1 MCLNH
6 AVTTILLYAS
16 VKGESYTCFHSECL
30 MLSTQQATAT
40 YCDILPQRKCNS
52 ATQAEQI
59 WKPTQ
64 QRGGRTDVANSNQ
77 QYFEGAIYLCITD
90 SHCFALVFCCNWG
103 GGRGGEGLRVS
114 LLPITSATPISAKL
128 VSHPNA
134 IWAQIWASI
143 WDLTSSLYEFIC
155 LSFLIPFILF
165 FPRD

>member
-40 YCDILPQRKCNS
+40 YCDILPQRRCNS

-64 QRGGRTDVANSNQ
+64 QRGGCTDVANSNQ

-90 SHCFALVFCCNWG
+90 SHCFALVFCCNCG
-103 GGRGGEGLRVS
+103 GGKKKKVSGYHCYLLHLRHQSPQNWS
-114 LLPITSATPISAKL
+114 LIQMLFELRFELAYEIWQALCMSSSA
-128 VSHPNA
+128 
-134 IWAQIWASI
+134 
-143 WDLTSSLYEFIC
+143 C
-155 LSFLIPFILF
+155 LF
-165 FPRD
+165 